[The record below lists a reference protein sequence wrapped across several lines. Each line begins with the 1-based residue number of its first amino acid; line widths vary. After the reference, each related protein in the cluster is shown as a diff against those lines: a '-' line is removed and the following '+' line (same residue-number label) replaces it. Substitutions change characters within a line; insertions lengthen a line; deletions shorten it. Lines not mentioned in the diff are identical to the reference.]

1 MNNVWQE
8 QIGLPIARCSHR
20 RGNPPCMH
28 CALRMHQKPPAL
40 HCLTP
45 ATRRSVTAQQSAAYK
60 LAMKTHT
67 HPGSRPRS
75 LRTVQRPT
83 SLLTRRHRPHLLL
96 LRRRVNLQN
105 AEAER
110 AGRGGGRETEV
121 EGESEYEKEGDADNK
136 EITEATER
144 GIKRHAAAQRERALA
159 PHR

>member
-1 MNNVWQE
+1 
-8 QIGLPIARCSHR
+8 
-20 RGNPPCMH
+20 MH
-28 CALRMHQKPPAL
+28 CALHMHQKPVCAPLSDSCHTQVCDCTAL
-40 HCLTP
+40 CCIQACYENSHSPRLT
-45 ATRRSVTAQQSAAYK
+45 TR
-60 LAMKTHT
+60 
-67 HPGSRPRS
+67 RS